1 MSTGKSIPR
10 VDAWEKVSGRAKYT
24 EDLVPREALV
34 GKILHSTIANG
45 LVKKFDTSEAEK
57 MLGVVRILTC
67 FDVPD
72 HPFPTAGHP
81 WSTDPAHWDPMD
93 RRLLN
98 KRVRLYGDDI
108 AVVIATDEVIA
119 ARALRAIR
127 VEYEEYPVMLNPG
140 ESMKEGAS
148 LLHPDCP
155 GNILKH
161 TSIQDGDFEEAIK
174 EEGLLC
180 FEGTYE
186 TPIVQHC
193 HIETVVS
200 YAYME
205 NGRIVVVASTQ
216 IPHIVRRIVAQA
228 LGLPWGK
235 VRIIKP
241 CIGGGFGNKQ
251 DALYE
256 PLNAFM
262 TQAVGG
268 RPVKLE
274 LSREEVFFGTRVRHS
289 EKIILKSWVRPN
301 GRFVA
306 RTYTAYSNQ
315 GAYGSHGHGIAA
327 KGTNVFRQLYQ
338 DEKNA
343 RKVDIYTVYTNT
355 AAAGAMRGYGTPQ
368 AVFAVESHIEDI
380 ARKLRLDPLEMRFLN
395 VMPKGYVDAFS
406 GNVNHFDSFRQ
417 CVDKGK
423 AYIKWDEKR
432 QLYNNQSGPVRRG
445 IGVSLFWYNTAVW
458 PISIEVSSCRMVLN
472 QDGSIQLQLG
482 ETEIG
487 QGADTVFTQMA
498 AETLGIPW
506 QNVHIISAQDTD
518 ITPFGTG
525 AYGSRQTYVGGAA
538 VHKAALMLKEKIL
551 HAAYDYLFTKKIV
564 PDLLSGDDIKENP
577 GKYLDIEE
585 GNIILLSDH
594 RLLAS
599 LGDVATETLYS
610 INHAQHLSAETT
622 AQVKSNAFSFGCAFA
637 EVEVD
642 IPLAKVK
649 LLNMV
654 NCHDCGKLINPLTA
668 AGQVHGGMSMA
679 IGFGLYE
686 QLLYDP
692 KTGKLLN
699 GNLLDYKLPTILDH
713 PHLEAQ
719 FVENWEP
726 TSPYG
731 TKALGEP
738 PTVPGA
744 AAIRN
749 AVLHAT
755 GVGINKIPLTPHL
768 LFAEFSAAG
777 LL

>member
-1 MSTGKSIPR
+1 MITGKSIPR

-24 EDLVPREALV
+24 EDLVDRNALV
-34 GKILHSTIANG
+34 ARILHSTIANG
-45 LVKKFDTSEAEK
+45 LVKRMDTSEAEK
-57 MLGVVRILTC
+57 MPGVVKVITC

-72 HPFPTAGHP
+72 FPYPTAGHP

-108 AVVIATDEVIA
+108 AAVIAADEVTA
-119 ARALRAIR
+119 ARALRAIK
-127 VEYEEYPVMLNPG
+127 VEYEEYPVMLSP
-140 ESMKEGAS
+140 EEAMKEGAS
-148 LLHPDCP
+148 LLHEECP
-155 GNILKH
+155 RNILKH
-161 TSIQDGDFEEAIK
+161 SSIVDGDFEGAIK

-180 FEGTYE
+180 FEGVYE

-193 HIETVVS
+193 HIESVVS
-200 YAYME
+200 FAWME
-205 NGRIVVVASTQ
+205 NGRIVVTASTQ
-216 IPHIVRRIVAQA
+216 IPHIIRRIVAQA
-228 LGLPWGK
+228 LGLKWGK
-235 VRIIKP
+235 VRVIKP
-241 CIGGGFGNKQ
+241 YIGGGFGNKQ

-256 PLNAFM
+256 PLNAFV

-268 RPVKLE
+268 RLVKLE
-274 LSREEVFFGTRVRHS
+274 LSREEVFFATRVRHG
-289 EKIILKSWVRPN
+289 EKILLKSWVRPN
-301 GRFVA
+301 GRIVA

-327 KGTNVFRQLYQ
+327 KGTNVFRQLYN
-338 DEKNA
+338 DEKGA

-368 AVFAVESHIEDI
+368 AAFAVEAHIEDI
-380 ARKLRLDPLEMRFLN
+380 ARKLNMDPLAMRFLN
-395 VMPKGYVDAFS
+395 VMPVGFVDKFT
-406 GNVNHFDSFRQ
+406 GNVNYFDSFRQ
-417 CVDKGK
+417 CVEKGK

-432 QLYNNQSGPVRRG
+432 DLYKNQTGPIRRG
-445 IGVSLFWYNTAVW
+445 VGVSFFWYNTAVW
-458 PISIEVSSCRMVLN
+458 PISIEISACRMILN
-472 QDGSIQLQLG
+472 QDGSIQVQLG

-506 QNVHIISAQDTD
+506 QNVHVISAQDTD
-518 ITPFGTG
+518 ITPFGLG
-525 AYGSRQTYVGGAA
+525 AYGSRQTYVAG
-538 VHKAALMLKEKIL
+538 VSINKAALMLKEKIL
-551 HAAYDYLFTKKIV
+551 HYAAEYTHKPVANL
-564 PDLLSGDDIKENP
+564 DLVD
-577 GKYLDIEE
+577 
-585 GNIILLSDH
+585 GNIILVAHNNEKLM
-594 RLLAS
+594 S
-599 LGDVATETLYS
+599 LGELATEVLYS
-610 INHAQHLSAETT
+610 TERSEHLTAETT
-622 AQVKSNAFSFGCAFA
+622 AQVKSNAFSLGCAFA

-649 LLNMV
+649 LLNLV
-654 NCHDCGKLINPLTA
+654 DCHDAGRIINPVTA

-679 IGFGLYE
+679 IGYGMYE
-686 QLLYDP
+686 QLIYDP

-713 PHLEAQ
+713 PRLEAQ

-744 AAIRN
+744 PAIRN

-755 GVGINKIPLTPHL
+755 GVGINTIPLTPHL
-768 LFAEFSAAG
+768 LFAEFKAAG
-777 LL
+777 LI